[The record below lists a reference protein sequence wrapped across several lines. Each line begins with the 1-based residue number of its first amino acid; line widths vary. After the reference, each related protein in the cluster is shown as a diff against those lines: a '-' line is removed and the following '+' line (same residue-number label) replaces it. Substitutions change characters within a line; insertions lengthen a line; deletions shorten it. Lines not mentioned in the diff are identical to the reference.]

1 MRFRFRRVSTRI
13 AVYAVLLLTVTCVGL
28 SYLSYS
34 QGSRAVME
42 EVERAVSLVAQEAAG
57 YLESRLQGQLAI
69 LETIAARPEMVWM
82 DWGAQRLALRSE
94 IERLSD
100 FRRFGVAY
108 PGGSIRY
115 NDNTVSEAGDEPY
128 IAAAFGGAAA
138 VSDLLVDE
146 ETGEMTIV
154 FAVPIISYD
163 DVVGVLLGER
173 GYDTL
178 GDIVD
183 HLAFGEQGW
192 AYILNEQ
199 GTVMAHP
206 NRELV
211 LGGISVFDQS
221 SPLAPVG
228 EALAQLD
235 STGDSVIRYQTGDGT
250 RRIDGVTPIS
260 MTGWTLAVGAIESDV
275 LGNIESLRTFML
287 GISILFIA
295 FGVGA
300 SLFLGRQIAR
310 PLATVQRVMEDVA
323 KGNFASRVQLNTKD
337 EVGMVADSLNRT
349 LDEVGQAIRGVAD
362 ATNDLARMSREM
374 AATSEEVSASVEQIA
389 STTNEFSS
397 TIEQVHNRAMGVRER
412 AQQISSEAVRGEG
425 ALGAIITQLGS
436 VREDTHAL
444 SNNIN
449 QLDSL
454 SSEIGSIVSTITAI
468 SDQTDLLA
476 LNAAIEAARAGEH
489 GRGFAVVAEEVR
501 RLAEQTSQAAA
512 EIGELIGEIQH
523 GIKAAVSGMGRGAQQ
538 ADEAL
543 EQVRESG
550 HILHEILQTVGGV
563 VDEVQLIVG
572 GLDEVNHSGAEIAG
586 VTQEQAASIA
596 QVSHSS
602 QSLMEMAG
610 HLQGL
615 VNRFKLD

>member
-1 MRFRFRRVSTRI
+1 MKFRFRRVSTRI

-42 EVERAVSLVAQEAAG
+42 EVERAIIPRCSEAAG
-57 YLESRLQGQLAI
+57 YLESRLQVI
-69 LETIAARPEMVWM
+69 SNLETIAARPEMVWM

-206 NRELV
+206 NAIGAR
-211 LGGISVFDQS
+211 GISVFDQS

-476 LNAAIEAARAGEH
+476 QCRHRSGPRENTAGVC
-489 GRGFAVVAEEVR
+489 GGGGGSEVR
-501 RLAEQTSQAAA
+501 EQTSQAAA
-512 EIGELIGEIQH
+512 EIE
-523 GIKAAVSGMGRGAQQ
+523 
-538 ADEAL
+538 
-543 EQVRESG
+543 
-550 HILHEILQTVGGV
+550 
-563 VDEVQLIVG
+563 
-572 GLDEVNHSGAEIAG
+572 N
-586 VTQEQAASIA
+586 
-596 QVSHSS
+596 
-602 QSLMEMAG
+602 
-610 HLQGL
+610 
-615 VNRFKLD
+615 